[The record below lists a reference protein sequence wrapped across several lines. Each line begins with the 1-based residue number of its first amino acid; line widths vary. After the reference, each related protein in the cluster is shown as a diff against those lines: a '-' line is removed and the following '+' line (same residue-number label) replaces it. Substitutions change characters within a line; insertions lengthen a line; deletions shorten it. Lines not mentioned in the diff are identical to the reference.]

1 MGQPTRSRPSV
12 GPTDVL
18 LGAAILGLVVDGIA
32 SGPRPWPVAVMLA
45 LVVLL
50 VTRLELRS

>member
-1 MGQPTRSRPSV
+1 MQPTRSRPSV

-18 LGAAILGLVVDGIA
+18 LGAAILGLVADGIA